1 MATALSYVISYFFI
15 AIIWVNHHHLL
26 RFAREAT
33 SLSKGLST
41 KGKADLRNVE
51 SALLQR
57 FVPDRRNAL
66 NPLCK
71 CPHPTLHGAR
81 ENFAVITMA
90 DHEGGLSKLDTFSSE
105 EEEHLLGTLF
115 SRQAP
120 PDFRCHSL

>member
-1 MATALSYVISYFFI
+1 VATALSYVISYFFI

-57 FVPDRRNAL
+57 FVEE
-66 NPLCK
+66 NP
-71 CPHPTLHGAR
+71 PGEWPAR
-81 ENFAVITMA
+81 VVVMMCS
-90 DHEGGLSKLDTFSSE
+90 DSG
-105 EEEHLLGTLF
+105 
-115 SRQAP
+115 
-120 PDFRCHSL
+120 